1 MGYKAQLWKVVTENG
16 KEVSRTQVNSSSYRM
31 VPRTA
36 VVGVS
41 TPDPAAYEQIMAAI
55 GTGSIDHVKNV
66 TAALLAPPPA
76 PAEGEG
82 Q

>member
-1 MGYKAQLWKVVTENG
+1 MKMDFLGL
-16 KEVSRTQVNSSSYRM
+16 RTLTVIADAVRFVEETNNEHIDIDNIDYNDSQVL
-31 VPRTA
+31 
-36 VVGVS
+36 
-41 TPDPAAYEQIMAAI
+41 AAI